1 MEQKWIHCE
10 STILQWNKWKI
21 IRSCQLCKTWCT
33 PGNAFFHTVSP
44 SLPRP
49 LGVTNSVDTF
59 WVWESGPPCSWA
71 SGSSSRNS
79 AHKKAT
85 CLGDA
90 GLLRKERGPWVSGPQ
105 AEIDSCTKAGRW
117 RPSYAW
123 ESATVQEGRN
133 HPATWL
139 NLAELL
145 GSEWNSKVVQVCTR
159 SPHKLFLLAHDKLA
173 SPQRWL

>member
-90 GLLRKERGPWVSGPQ
+90 GLLRKERGPWGIRPPGR
-105 AEIDSCTKAGRW
+105 DRFLHKGRKMKALLCPGRV
-117 RPSYAW
+117 R
-123 ESATVQEGRN
+123 QFR
-133 HPATWL
+133 
-139 NLAELL
+139 
-145 GSEWNSKVVQVCTR
+145 KVGITLPPGWTSLSFWAQNETQ
-159 SPHKLFLLAHDKLA
+159 K
-173 SPQRWL
+173 